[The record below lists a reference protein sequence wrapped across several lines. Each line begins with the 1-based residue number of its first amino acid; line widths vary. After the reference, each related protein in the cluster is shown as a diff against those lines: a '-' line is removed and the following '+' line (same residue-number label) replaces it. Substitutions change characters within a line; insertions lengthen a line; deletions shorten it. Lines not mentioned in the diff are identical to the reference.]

1 MISKFIESLGAVLPL
16 AGAALFFCASRP
28 GAAEVLEKSKN
39 IAGVTVHY
47 KVVLPSHYDAAK
59 AYPAVLAFGGGP
71 QTMNIVDGAIERNWR
86 NEAERRGYIVV
97 IPAAP
102 DGQLFFEGG
111 DRIFPEFLTKILAD
125 YRIADGKFHIAGQS
139 NGGISAFHVAAS
151 YPQYFWSVTGFP
163 GYLPDATA
171 ARVGALAKMCINMHV
186 GELDTGWKEEM
197 QQQAAQFRAKGMTV
211 RITVEKGQSH
221 RLDTLTGDG
230 AARLFDQFEE
240 ARRGCSK

>member
-1 MISKFIESLGAVLPL
+1 MISKYIDSTSLVML
-16 AGAALFFCASRP
+16 AGAVAVLFANGP
-28 GAAEVLEKSKN
+28 AAAEVLEKSKS

-59 AYPAVLAFGGGP
+59 AYPGVLAFGGGP
-71 QTMNIVDGAIERNWR
+71 QTMNIVDGAIQRNWR
-86 NEAERRGYIVV
+86 DEAERRGYIVV

-111 DRIFPEFLTKILAD
+111 ERIFPEFLTKILAD
-125 YRIADGKFHIAGQS
+125 YKIASDKFHIAGQS

-163 GYLPDATA
+163 GYLPEATP
-171 ARVGALAKMCINMHV
+171 ARVAALGKMCINMHV

-197 QQQAAQFRAKGMTV
+197 QQQAAQFRARGMTV

-221 RLDTLTGDG
+221 RLDTLAGDG
-230 AARLFDQFEE
+230 AARLFNQFEE
-240 ARRGCSK
+240 ARQGCAK

>member
-1 MISKFIESLGAVLPL
+1 MTLKYIDSASLVML
-16 AGAALFFCASRP
+16 AGSAILLCASRP
-28 GAAEVLEKSKN
+28 AAAEVLEKSKS

-59 AYPAVLAFGGGP
+59 AYPGVLAFGGGP
-71 QTMNIVDGAIERNWR
+71 QTMNIVDGAIQRNWR
-86 NEAERRGYIVV
+86 DQAEQRGYIVV

-111 DRIFPEFLTKILAD
+111 ERIFPEFLTKILAD
-125 YRIADGKFHIAGQS
+125 YKIADSKFHIAGQS
-139 NGGISAFHVAAS
+139 NGGISAFHVAAL

-163 GYLPDATA
+163 GYLPDATP
-171 ARVGALAKMCINMHV
+171 ARLGALAKMCINMHV

-221 RLDTLTGDG
+221 RLDTLAGDG
-230 AARLFDQFEE
+230 AARLFNQFEE
-240 ARRGCSK
+240 ARQGCSK